1 MAEIQQFTNPIDSL
15 QPSEKGVQGYD
26 QAARLGNRIF
36 TELAGDTEKTAGQAG
51 QEITSGVKTIADK
64 VEQYQ
69 SHQEI
74 SNLGMSSTALYGAQS
89 KLWNQTINGYTDEDG
104 NVHPPADPRDTSVQA
119 KFMENFEDEAD
130 KLRDG
135 AKTQAGQAFAEH
147 QIDAMRKSFQTH
159 TAADMGSRSSDA
171 AVLNGRQ
178 TINSLAAG
186 VAANPSMLDDSLKLL
201 TNASTATFGTNE
213 YLSGAQGS
221 ALHKEYVQSGAETL
235 AQTAA
240 ISAIKLAAKNEQD
253 PEAVARQYVDKYA
266 TYFPGLKAESIINL
280 GTTAKNSQLRDI
292 EAQRTFARQQQQDKA
307 LGATDAYITDAAS
320 GAPKK
325 NLNDILTDP
334 AYAGRSDLRDQAMK
348 TIDTMRQFQSKAIT
362 VDPGLSNAT
371 SHDLLSRMAL
381 PYGDPNRIDD
391 RQAIDKAFSDKT
403 LAPGDYKFL
412 LEQQKAMLAPGE
424 KALVDSRNRFFK
436 DNATAIDPGR
446 ATGAAPSILG
456 QQKAFEA
463 EQEAIRMES
472 FLKAKGQDPHSLYD
486 PASPNYFGNQ
496 LTRFAVDKSGQ
507 LTNANSQYQIAAP
520 AIAKAADII
529 KNKLESGGDYAAI
542 SKASRDGDKAYGAY
556 QVMGKNVGPWTQQY
570 YGRRLAPEEFLG
582 NKEAQ
587 DMVFEGEFGKYM
599 KKYGPEG
606 AARAWYAGEAGMHN
620 LGATDVYGKLTVAQY
635 GQRFSAGYEGIQ
647 HVGTM
652 TPGEVIAKYPG
663 QIIML
668 PDGRRMKVPG
678 APSVPG
684 SQ

>member
-1 MAEIQQFTNPIDSL
+1 MAEIQQYTNPNDAL
-15 QPSEKGVQGYD
+15 QPSDKGVQGYD
-26 QAARLGNRIF
+26 QAARLSNRVF
-36 TELAGDTEKTAGQAG
+36 TELAGDTERTARQAG
-51 QEITSGVKTIADK
+51 QEINSGVNAIADK

-135 AKTQAGQAFAEH
+135 AKTPAGQAFAEH

-159 TAADMGSRSSDA
+159 TASDMGSRAYDA

-201 TNASTATFGTNE
+201 GNASTATFGSNE

-240 ISAIKLAAKNEQD
+240 ISAIKLAAKNGQD
-253 PEAVARQYVDKYA
+253 PDAVARQYVDKYA
-266 TYFPGLKAESIINL
+266 TLFPGLKAESIISL
-280 GTTAKNSQLRDI
+280 GMNAKNSMLRDI
-292 EAQRTFARQQQQDKA
+292 EAQRTFARQQEQDKA
-307 LGATDAYITDAAS
+307 LATTDAYITDAAS

-424 KALVDSRNRFFK
+424 KQLVDDRKRFFT
-436 DNATAIDPGR
+436 DNAMAIDPGV
-446 ATGAAPSILG
+446 AAGKAPSILG
-456 QQKAFEA
+456 KQKTFEA
-463 EQEAIRMES
+463 QQEAIRMES

-496 LTRFAVDKSGQ
+496 LSRFAVDKNGA
-507 LTNANSQYQIAAP
+507 LTNSNSQYQISAP
-520 AIAKAADII
+520 SIAKAADII

-570 YGRRLAPEEFLG
+570 YGRRLTPEEFLG

-587 DMVFEGEFGKYM
+587 DMVFEGQFGKYM
-599 KKYGPEG
+599 KQYGPEG

-620 LGATDVYGKLTVAQY
+620 LNATDVYGKLTVQDY
-635 GQRFSAGYEGIQ
+635 GQRFAAGYEGIQ

-663 QIIML
+663 QIVML

-678 APSVPG
+678 APSVPR